1 MNPTRKRRIYNIL
14 FVLLF
19 SMSGIF
25 MILYSLNTNLDYF
38 FTPSELN
45 NKEISSNKRIKI
57 GGMVLSGSVKRQG
70 SVISFVITDYENSID
85 VIYEGIVPDLFK
97 EDSGVVALGY

>member
-70 SVISFVITDYENSID
+70 SVISFVITKTQ
-85 VIYEGIVPDLFK
+85 LM
-97 EDSGVVALGY
+97 